1 MGSLKVPDDNLHT
14 DLGKLLEDG
23 SFSDFA
29 LVVGDQRLPVH
40 KAILAAR
47 SPVFAAMF
55 GHIEMDEN
63 KNGIVQIKDLEPDV
77 LREML
82 KFIYTGKTTQL
93 ETMADELLS
102 AADKVKIILF
112 TK

>member
-1 MGSLKVPDDNLHT
+1 
-14 DLGKLLEDG
+14 
-23 SFSDFA
+23 
-29 LVVGDQRLPVH
+29 
-40 KAILAAR
+40 
-47 SPVFAAMF
+47 
-55 GHIEMDEN
+55 MDEN

-102 AADKVKIILF
+102 AADKVNMILF
-112 TK
+112 TKCFRNISKGLFTQDAS